1 MNRPAARPIV
11 AIACGGT
18 GGHLFPGI
26 AVGRALRARGADVT
40 LLISRKEID
49 QLALR
54 GVKDFTSVALPA
66 VGLSGRNYPAF
77 ALGFARAWL
86 AARATFRRQRPHAV
100 LAMGGFTSA
109 PPVLAGRACRAA
121 TFLHEGNSIP
131 GRANRWLSRRVDEAF
146 FYFPG
151 AVPRLGCPHARVVG
165 MPVRAEFAP
174 REPLGARASLG
185 LDPAREVLLV
195 MGGSQGATGVNDLVL
210 RSLPQLLSAV
220 PGLQI
225 LHLAGAADQPRLRE
239 AYQAA
244 GVTAAVHAFL
254 AEMDI
259 ALAAATAAVSRAG
272 AGSLAELAATR
283 LPAVLIPY
291 PAAADDHQR
300 HNALAF
306 TETGAAWM
314 LDQSAATPEQL
325 VAHVRRLCH
334 DQTARSAMREALSK
348 WHSPDAA
355 ETMADR
361 ILERVQLAQ
370 RTIARGESGTAFIQH
385 PGKRANGSA
394 FSLAPLA

>member
-1 MNRPAARPIV
+1 
-11 AIACGGT
+11 
-18 GGHLFPGI
+18 
-26 AVGRALRARGADVT
+26 
-40 LLISRKEID
+40 
-49 QLALR
+49 
-54 GVKDFTSVALPA
+54 
-66 VGLSGRNYPAF
+66 VGLSGRNYPGF
-77 ALGFARAWL
+77 ALGFARSWF

-109 PPVLAGRACRAA
+109 PPILAGRACGAA

-131 GRANRWLSRRVDEAF
+131 GRANRWLARRVDEAF
-146 FYFPG
+146 VYFPE
-151 AVPRLGCPHARVVG
+151 AVARLGSSRARVVG

-185 LDPAREVLLV
+185 LDPSRPVLLV
-195 MGGSQGATGVNDLVL
+195 MGGSQGATSVNDLVL
-210 RSLPQLLSAV
+210 RSLPQLLAAV

-225 LHLAGAADQPRLRE
+225 LHLAGAADQARLRD

-254 AEMDI
+254 TGMDI

-291 PAAADDHQR
+291 PSAADDHQR
-300 HNALAF
+300 HNAQAF
-306 TETGAAWM
+306 ADTGAAWL
-314 LDQSAATPEQL
+314 LDQASATPEQL

-334 DQTARSAMREALSK
+334 DQTARGAMKEALAQ

-361 ILERVQLAQ
+361 IIERVQHAQ
-370 RTIARGESGTAFIQH
+370 RTVARGEHGTAFVQR

>member
-1 MNRPAARPIV
+1 MNRSAARPIV

-18 GGHLFPGI
+18 GGHLFPGL

-40 LLISRKEID
+40 LLVSRKEID

-54 GVKDFTSVALPA
+54 GVKDFATVALPA
-66 VGLSGRNYPAF
+66 VGLSGRNFFRFAF
-77 ALGFARAWL
+77 GFAQAWL
-86 AARATFRRQRPHAV
+86 GARATFRRQRPHAV

-109 PPVLAGRACRAA
+109 PPILAGRACGAA

-131 GRANRWLSRRVDEAF
+131 GRANRWLARRVDEAF
-146 FYFPG
+146 VYFPG
-151 AVPRLGCPHARVVG
+151 AVPRFGCPRARVVG

-185 LDPAREVLLV
+185 LDPARPVLLV

-210 RSLPQLLSAV
+210 RALPQLPAAV

-225 LHLAGAADQPRLRE
+225 LHLAGSADQMRLRE
-239 AYQAA
+239 AYRAA

-306 TETGAAWM
+306 AETGAAWM
-314 LDQSAATPEQL
+314 LEQARATPEQL
-325 VAHVRRLCH
+325 VELVRRLCN
-334 DQTARSAMREALSK
+334 DQTARVAMKEALAQ
-348 WHSPDAA
+348 WHSPEAA
-355 ETMADR
+355 ETMAGR
-361 ILERVQLAQ
+361 ILEQIQLAQ
-370 RTIARGESGTAFIQH
+370 PTVARGEHGTAFIQR

-394 FSLAPLA
+394 FSLTPLA